1 MSHHD
6 DRGPDSTNEGADQAP
21 RDARGDEHRS
31 ASDVPVGETPGE
43 VESDPRGEEI
53 LEFWETAR
61 VRAGEGKVGVV
72 TGFGISATVP
82 PPAWSF
88 GDNPVLADGLLAAVL
103 SGDKTATSSSHWE
116 YGADVPL
123 PQVGELSIILDGDGH
138 PRALIRTTS
147 VEVVPF
153 DQVTAEFAAAEGE
166 DDRTLDSWRAGHRE
180 YFSRVLVGQEFR
192 DDMPVVCERFELRF
206 PRQR

>member
-1 MSHHD
+1 MSHD
-6 DRGPDSTNEGADQAP
+6 NDRGPDGASEGTEPAASSVG
-21 RDARGDEHRS
+21 RDDVRDLSGD
-31 ASDVPVGETPGE
+31 PVVGQPGT
-43 VESDPRGEEI
+43 VEEDPQGTEI

-88 GDNPVLADGLLAAVL
+88 GDNPELADGLLAAVL
-103 SGDKTATSSSHWE
+103 AGEKTATSSSHWE
-116 YGADVPL
+116 YGDDVPL

-147 VEVVPF
+147 IDIVPF
-153 DQVTAEFAAAEGE
+153 DEVTAEFAAAEGE
-166 DDRTLDSWRAGHRE
+166 DDRTLESWRAGHRD
-180 YFSRVLVGQEFR
+180 YFTRVLVGHEFR
-192 DDMPVVCERFELRF
+192 EDMPVVCERFELRF
-206 PRQR
+206 PRAR

>member
-1 MSHHD
+1 MPVVHHGRMSD
-6 DRGPDSTNEGADQAP
+6 DIDRGPDGTSESAEAAAQQ
-21 RDARGDEHRS
+21 DAQRQNPG
-31 ASDVPVGETPGE
+31 PVEA
-43 VESDPRGEEI
+43 DPRASEI
-53 LEFWETAR
+53 LAFWETAR

-88 GDNPVLADGLLAAVL
+88 GDNPVLADELLGAVL
-103 SGDKTATSSSHWE
+103 SGGKTATSSSHWE

-123 PQVGELSIILDGDGH
+123 PQVGELSIILDGAGH

-147 VEVVPF
+147 VDVVPF
-153 DQVTAEFAAAEGE
+153 DQVSADFAAAEGE
-166 DDRTLDSWRAGHRE
+166 DDGSLEAWQTGHRD
-180 YFSRVLVGQEFR
+180 YFTRVLVGHEFR
-192 DDMPVVCERFELRF
+192 EDMPVVCERFELRF

>member
-6 DRGPDSTNEGADQAP
+6 DHGPDSTSEGAEPAP
-21 RDARGDEHRS
+21 RPATGDEHP
-31 ASDVPVGETPGE
+31 AVSDVPAGTESEQGED
-43 VESDPRGEEI
+43 DPRGEEI

-72 TGFGISATVP
+72 TGFGVSATVP

-88 GDNPVLADGLLAAVL
+88 GDNPALADGLLTAVL
-103 SGDKTATSSSHWE
+103 SGDKTATSSSRWE
-116 YGADVPL
+116 YGDDVPL

-153 DQVTAEFAAAEGE
+153 DQVTADFAAAEGE
-166 DDRTLDSWRAGHRE
+166 DDRTLESWRAGHRR
-180 YFSRVLVGQEFR
+180 YFTRVLVGHEFR
-192 DDMPVVCERFELRF
+192 EDMPVVCERFELRF

>member
-6 DRGPDSTNEGADQAP
+6 DRGPDSTGKGSDRTPQGAQ
-21 RDARGDEHRS
+21 GDEHRA
-31 ASDVPVGETPGE
+31 ASDASAGENPVE

-53 LEFWETAR
+53 LAFWETAR

-88 GDNPVLADGLLAAVL
+88 GDNPALADGLLAAVL
-103 SGDKTATSSSHWE
+103 SGEKTATSSSRWE
-116 YGADVPL
+116 YDDDVPL
-123 PQVGELSIILDGDGH
+123 PQVGELSIILDGAGH

-153 DQVTAEFAAAEGE
+153 DEVTADFAAAEGE
-166 DDRTLDSWRAGHRE
+166 DDRSLDSWRAGHRE